1 MTIAEGHFQ
10 LYAHLTPALPAGD
23 WRLTASEQLQATG
36 PHGALGTGELP
47 VQDLPTHLRVTS
59 PRFSLPPDQVLSTYP
74 PANTEGAY
82 GSRLPQVVIKR
93 RTLPWERTV
102 DPANKSDVDTEDT
115 PWLALVV
122 VAEGEADIVLNRPVA
137 ECVTPGISLDG
148 DPDVA
153 QGAYLGIRQS
163 VVDAVL
169 PTQFEVGLLAHAR
182 QVDINDTELMM
193 GDDDGF
199 LAVVVANRLPLA
211 GRDEHGAEVPRKYLA
226 ALVNL
231 EGQLHLLRKDT
242 PAPLVFVPFP
252 LIQTAIVTLTPAET
266 DHVVMDSDV
275 GVERFNEHVERAH
288 GTAHAAGGPQ
298 AAGLGAAAVQ
308 AVQHTSDKVAGAATL
323 REGWAVASKG
333 VGDDIYATMA
343 SQFATYPSIVSL
355 LDPELRFPV
364 LLHWTFTS
372 TGEVTFKS
380 LMQGLDSGL
389 LGTKPAAPQRESG
402 RPPLEVVETG
412 HVGID
417 LRTRVGDTVRSWY
430 RGPLLP
436 HPADT
441 AADRLP
447 LAHASDQL
455 RTVVPDGREDLSLA
469 TAFEIGRLLAL
480 SQPAM
485 VSALLRWRQQHYQ
498 TARTDAVL
506 REAFAGLD
514 LAGLVVDPD
523 RLAGVALG
531 RGLVRQIA
539 AEPDA
544 VLPPPLEL
552 HTAGTAMGLD
562 LRAGSALTKGFGLPG
577 LTGDMGTLLGVLRD
591 TTVPRVDAGGLPGAG
606 LPQLGKDALGL
617 DHALVAGML
626 AADTLRLPG
635 AVTGVGGIAGLA
647 GLDVTVA
654 PRGRGPRRAAPRD
667 ALDDLLDG
675 ADGADGAG
683 KGEGDR

>member
-23 WRLTASEQLQATG
+23 WRLTASEELAASG
-36 PHGALGTGELP
+36 PHGALDAGDLP

-102 DPANKSDVDTEDT
+102 DPAGKSDIDTEDT

-122 VAEGEADIVLNRPVA
+122 VAEGEAAIELNRPVA
-137 ECVTPGISLDG
+137 ECVTPGITLEG

-153 QGAYLGIRQS
+153 QGAYLSIRQS
-163 VVDAVL
+163 VADAVL

-199 LAVVVANRLPLA
+199 LAVVVSNRLPLA
-211 GRDEHGAEVPRKYLA
+211 GRDEQGEVVPRKYLA

-252 LIQTAIVTLTPAET
+252 LIQTATVTLTPAET

-288 GTAHAAGGPQ
+288 GTAHAAGGPH
-298 AAGLGAAAVQ
+298 AAALGTSGVQ
-308 AVQHTSDKVAGAATL
+308 AVQHAPDKVAGAATL

-343 SQFATYPSIVSL
+343 SQFATYPAVISL
-355 LDPELRFPV
+355 LDPERRFPV
-364 LLHWTFTS
+364 LLHWSFTS
-372 TGEVTFKS
+372 TDEVTFKS

-389 LGTKPAAPQRESG
+389 LGTKPAAPQRDSG
-402 RPPLEVVETG
+402 RAALEVVETG

-417 LRTRVGDTVRSWY
+417 LRTRVGDTVRAWY

-455 RTVVPDGREDLSLA
+455 RAVVPDGREDLSLA

-485 VSALLRWRQQHYQ
+485 VSAMLRWRQQQYQ

-506 REAFAGLD
+506 SEALAGLD
-514 LAGLVVDPD
+514 LAGVVIDPD
-523 RLAGVALG
+523 RRAGVRLG
-531 RGLVRQIA
+531 RGLVRAIA
-539 AEPDA
+539 DEPDA

-552 HTAGTAMGLD
+552 HPAGTSMRLD
-562 LRAGSALTKGFGLPG
+562 LRAGSALSQGFGLPK
-577 LTGDMGTLLGVLRD
+577 LKGDMGTLLDVLRD
-591 TTVPRVDAGGLPGAG
+591 TTVPRVDVGGFSGIG
-606 LPQLGKDALGL
+606 LPQVDRDALGL

-626 AADTLRLPG
+626 AADTLRRPG
-635 AVTGVGGIAGLA
+635 SVTGVGGVGGLT
-647 GLDVTVA
+647 GLEDAVA

-667 ALDDLLDG
+667 ALDKLLDAAEG
-675 ADGADGAG
+675 ADAAG
-683 KGEGDR
+683 DLEGDR